1 LKVAVLGG
9 DGFCGWPAALRLSAA
24 GHDVWIIDNLSRRK
38 IDLDLETESL
48 TPIQPMTK
56 RLRAWRTVGGRPI
69 QFLRIDVALNY
80 HRLLTFLRE
89 IEPDAVVH
97 FAEQRSAPYS
107 MKSSLEKRYTVD
119 NNVTATHNLLCAIV
133 ESGLDVHVVHLG
145 TMGVYGYSGAGPI
158 PEGYV
163 RAKFEDFDGTWLD
176 REILSPA
183 DPGSVYHM
191 TKTLDQLLFVFYN
204 KNDSLRITDLHQGV
218 VWGTATNEASQSEHL
233 INRFDYDG
241 EYGTVLNRFVVQ
253 ASVGHPLT
261 VYGSGGQTRAFIHI
275 RDSVECIRLAVENPP
290 ARGERVRIF
299 NQMTETHR
307 VAELAQLISRIG
319 KAKIEYVANP
329 RREAEKNDLIVANSG
344 LRKLGLSPTTLEQG
358 LLDEIMQ
365 VAKKY
370 AERVD
375 RERIVSRSYWNAE
388 RRAAVQGS

>member
-1 LKVAVLGG
+1 MKVAVLGG

-56 RLRAWRTVGGRPI
+56 RLRAWKTVGGRPI

-253 ASVGHPLT
+253 AAVGHPLT
-261 VYGSGGQTRAFIHI
+261 VYGSGGPDESIHPYPRFRRMHPPGGRKPAGARRARADIQPDD
-275 RDSVECIRLAVENPP
+275 RDPSRSRTGPAHLAHRQGQDRICGQSAAGSGEERPD
-290 ARGERVRIF
+290 RGEQRS
-299 NQMTETHR
+299 QE
-307 VAELAQLISRIG
+307 IG
-319 KAKIEYVANP
+319 SVPHHARARAP
-329 RREAEKNDLIVANSG
+329 RRDHAG
-344 LRKLGLSPTTLEQG
+344 
-358 LLDEIMQ
+358 
-365 VAKKY
+365 
-370 AERVD
+370 
-375 RERIVSRSYWNAE
+375 REEV
-388 RRAAVQGS
+388 RRAR